1 MTENELKDFLLDFTR
16 DPMVLS
22 HVEHAVGHFVYKVY
36 AKKDKSKTASLEIMY
51 REDGYIVINSPLGE
65 LPREA
70 QKLER
75 LLEFNLEPVY
85 SKIASHEG
93 ELYEIFIS
101 HLEQLTQ
108 AELIN
113 ALWEV
118 AVLAAVFQ
126 ERINH

>member
-1 MTENELKDFLLDFTR
+1 MTENELKGFLRDFTQ
-16 DPMVLS
+16 DPLVLS
-22 HVEHAVGHFVYKVY
+22 HVEHATGHFVYKVY
-36 AKKDKSKTASLEIMY
+36 ARKDKSKTASVEIMY
-51 REDGYIVINSPLGE
+51 REDGYVVINSPLGE

-85 SKIASHEG
+85 SKVAAHEG

-101 HLEQLTQ
+101 HLEKLTR

-118 AVLAAVFQ
+118 VVLAVIFQ
-126 ERINH
+126 ERLSH